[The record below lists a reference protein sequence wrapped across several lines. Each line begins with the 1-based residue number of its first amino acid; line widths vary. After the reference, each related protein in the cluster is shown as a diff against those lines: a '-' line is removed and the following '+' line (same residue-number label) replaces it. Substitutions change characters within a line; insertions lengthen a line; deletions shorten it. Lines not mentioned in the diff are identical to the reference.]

1 MWIEFNIET
10 KIIDKKKSVTGAK
23 SIISDC
29 QNQLPERNFDIL
41 RSYLSTKHTFETT
54 L

>member
-29 QNQLPERNFDIL
+29 QNQLPERNFGIL
-41 RSYLSTKHTFETT
+41 SDHITAI
-54 L
+54 